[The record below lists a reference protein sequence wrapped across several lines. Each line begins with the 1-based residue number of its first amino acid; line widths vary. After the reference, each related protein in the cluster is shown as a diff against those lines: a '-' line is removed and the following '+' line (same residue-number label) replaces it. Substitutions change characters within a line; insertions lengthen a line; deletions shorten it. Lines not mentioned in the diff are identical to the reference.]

1 MKHCV
6 TFDEN
11 CQRRFGVLPASYVV
25 YEFFRH
31 KTCLW
36 LNNTTEMFGLKI
48 RAAQLPRNFLTVSNP
63 KCSGPVTKIVGA
75 PLIHK
80 TVLLE
85 NVLDDHALNMQQQTV
100 SF

>member
-1 MKHCV
+1 M
-6 TFDEN
+6 
-11 CQRRFGVLPASYVV
+11 
-25 YEFFRH
+25 YEFFSY

-36 LNNTTEMFGLKI
+36 LNNPTEMFGLKI
-48 RAAQLPRNFLTVSNP
+48 RAAHLPRNYFAVSNP

-75 PLIHK
+75 TLILK

-85 NVLDDHALNMQQQTV
+85 NVFDVHTLNMQEQIL